1 MKNEN
6 EEGKRMSTPK
16 EWEDFYKQAT
26 ELLLMNAPMPKA
38 AAQAMAD
45 AYNQG
50 YDDAIIEIGKLRRE

>member
-1 MKNEN
+1 
-6 EEGKRMSTPK
+6 MSTPK